1 MNMSRD
7 HWNTELYDEKHSF
20 VSKYG
25 EDLVELL
32 APKQGEAI
40 LDVGCGTGDL
50 AYKLYERGVN
60 VTGIDQSEKMI
71 NQAKKKYP
79 FIAFELQNVV
89 HLSYENAFD
98 AIFSNAVL
106 HWVKQPKEALSCMY
120 LALKRNGRFVAEFG
134 GKGNVQ
140 LIVDELIKQLKAFE
154 VDNVEEKIPW
164 YFPSIGEYA
173 TLMEEV
179 GFRVVFAQHFD
190 RPTPL
195 EGERGLVNWLHMFAV
210 SMFEGVDEKIKEEIV
225 VNVENSLRNILFQ
238 ENRWFA
244 DYKRIRVIG
253 IKQ

>member
-1 MNMSRD
+1 MSRD
-7 HWNTELYDEKHSF
+7 HWNAELYDGKHSF

-32 APKQGEAI
+32 APRQGEAI

-50 AYKLYERGVN
+50 AYKLYERGAN
-60 VTGIDQSEKMI
+60 VIGIDQSKKMI
-71 NQAKKKYP
+71 EQAKKKYP
-79 FIAFELQNVV
+79 FITFEVQNVV

-98 AIFSNAVL
+98 AVFSNATL
-106 HWVKQPKEALSCMY
+106 HWVKQPKAALSCMY
-120 LALKRNGRFVAEFG
+120 RALKRNGRFVAELG

-140 LIVDELIKQLKAFE
+140 MIVDELIKQLKAFG
-154 VDNVEEKIPW
+154 VDDIEEKFLW

-195 EGERGLVNWLHMFAV
+195 EGERGLAHWLNMFAA
-210 SMFEGVDEKIKEEIV
+210 SMFEDVSEEMKEAIV
-225 VNVENSLRNILFQ
+225 VNVENSLRNVLFQ